1 MARLSEDL
9 PDDGG
14 WPPPARSSSIS
25 TPASTDVG
33 SGSAST
39 PAGPAV
45 TPGPFDFETQA
56 VPALE
61 PEASPSPP
69 LAPNAVP
76 ADAADAAAPAAS
88 SAPAPPEAPA
98 APGVESAPPA
108 DPAGSDQAPPDP
120 ETAPPAPAP
129 RPEKSSTFRRRIL
142 PRSFLGVGVMILAFA
157 VGAGFSGVVL
167 YSYYQY
173 KLNQTNARVNT
184 LVTGYKQQF
193 AKAESDLQA
202 SVAAAQAN
210 IQEQLKSVQQL
221 QASPAAL
228 ATLVAQ
234 VAPSVFFVHT
244 LDTSGQPSVGTA
256 FVISSNPTES
266 LLVTSYT
273 TVSAATHT
281 PGPPVYVRQGNSDT
295 AVTVRTWDPQYDLA
309 LLILPKGN
317 LKALTAAP
325 TSPAP
330 LPGQRLYTVS
340 GLGSAGAS
348 LDQATIV
355 DVFSGGLAVDAGVGA
370 AFQGGPMI
378 NQSGQVVAVTSRTY
392 APLGFTSSG
401 IWYSPYVE
409 AACNKVLSC
418 PNGTLAGAGN

>member
-14 WPPPARSSSIS
+14 WPSPARSSPI
-25 TPASTDVG
+25 STDVG
-33 SGSAST
+33 SESASA
-39 PAGPAV
+39 PPDPAV
-45 TPGPFDFETQA
+45 APGPFDFETQA
-56 VPALE
+56 VPTLE
-61 PEASPSPP
+61 PEEPPSPP
-69 LAPNAVP
+69 LA
-76 ADAADAAAPAAS
+76 ADSVTSDAAAPS
-88 SAPAPPEAPA
+88 TSPAPA
-98 APGVESAPPA
+98 APEDPETETLGAPEAPVA
-108 DPAGSDQAPPDP
+108 ELAPVTDSAGSDQAPP
-120 ETAPPAPAP
+120 APAA
-129 RPEKSSTFRRRIL
+129 RPQKSSTFRRRIL
-142 PRSFLGVGVMILAFA
+142 PRSFLGVAVMILAFA

-244 LDTSGQPSVGTA
+244 LDASGQPSVGTA
-256 FVISSNPTES
+256 FVISSTATES
-266 LLVTSYT
+266 LLITSYT

-281 PGPPVYVRQGNSDT
+281 PGPPVYVRQGNADT

-309 LLILPKGN
+309 LLVLPKGN

-330 LPGQRLYTVS
+330 LPGQRLYSVS

-355 DVFSGGLAVDAGVGA
+355 DVLSAGVAVDAGIGT

-378 NQSGQVVAVTSRTY
+378 NQSGQVVAVASRTY
-392 APLGFTSSG
+392 SPLGFASSG

-418 PNGTLAGAGN
+418 PNGTLVGAGN